1 MLRGL
6 IKGDNAF
13 VPTAALRVAVRSGVD
28 VAALLV
34 TEQGRVRGDAD
45 IVFDGA
51 PAHPSGAVRLAGGED
66 GTVWLDADLT
76 DVEETVTRVLVVV
89 STEEGA
95 LRDARALSV
104 EVFGPDGGT
113 VVAYEVTDA
122 GAETAM
128 VVAELYRRSGGWKFR
143 AVGQGYVDGLTGLA
157 VDHGVDVGEEPQ
169 EVPYRIPAPAAP
181 ADPPRTETPSQAEAP
196 AQTETPP
203 QAEAPAQGLR
213 LTRDQLLDMTE
224 AEIRAVAA
232 AQRQAKAEGRPA
244 SAPPAPRPDPS
255 VWTCGPVFKPRGA
268 SGRNNDVITVK
279 DLPPGPVMVELAV
292 KGEGYTGLW
301 PLDDANTKGRSLV
314 SSTEKNFRGRVL
326 TSVPEHGRLRLRLE
340 APGSWQVR
348 ILPLAEA
355 RRLSESRLESWG
367 PEVLLHTGGTA
378 DVTFDYQGS
387 SNLIVHFYRLAGHT
401 DPTTLPRPEGAVN
414 EIGARK
420 ETLPLPEGPLLVYLS
435 VADAPWTARLKDVRP
450 HSTGRNPDSPMRAPE
465 PRGALGW
472 LRRARH

>member
-76 DVEETVTRVLVVV
+76 GVEETITRVLVVV

-95 LRDARALSV
+95 LRDARALSA
-104 EVFGPDGGT
+104 EVFGPDGAT

-122 GAETAM
+122 GSETAM
-128 VVAELYRRSGGWKFR
+128 VLAELYRRSGGWKFR

-157 VDHGVDVGEEPQ
+157 VDHGVDPGEEPQ
-169 EVPYRIPAPAAP
+169 EAAERIPAPAPPTAP
-181 ADPPRTETPSQAEAP
+181 APAEAQ
-196 AQTETPP
+196 AQA
-203 QAEAPAQGLR
+203 QAPAQGTR
-213 LTRDQLLDMTE
+213 LTRDQLLDMTQDQ
-224 AEIRAVAA
+224 IRALAQ
-232 AQRQAKAEGRPA
+232 AQRQAGAQSQAEAPLTA
-244 SAPPAPRPDPS
+244 SPPPDPS
-255 VWTCGPVFKPRGA
+255 AWTCGPVFDPRTA
-268 SGRNNDVITVK
+268 TGRDNDVITVK
-279 DLPPGPVMVELAV
+279 DLPPGPVMVELVV
-292 KGEGYTGLW
+292 KGDGYTGLW
-301 PLDDANTKGRSLV
+301 PLDDSNAKGRYLV
-314 SSTEKNFRGRVL
+314 SSTEKDFRGRVI

-340 APGSWQVR
+340 AHGSWQVR
-348 ILPLAEA
+348 VLPLAEA
-355 RRLSESRLESWG
+355 RRLSEDRLESWG
-367 PEVLLHTGGTA
+367 PEVLLHTRGTA
-378 DVTFDYQGS
+378 DVVFHHKGS
-387 SNLIVHFYRLAGHT
+387 SNFIVHLYKLAGHT
-401 DPTTLPRPEGAVN
+401 DPTTLPKPGGAAVN

-435 VADAPWTARLKDVRP
+435 AADAPWTARLKDVRP
-450 HSTGRNPDSPMRAPE
+450 HSAGQDAGSPLTPPG
-465 PRGALGW
+465 PRRALGW